1 MATLPRFPNIPEL
14 ESGQILG
21 ATYLNALARGC
32 EHLLGISH
40 AAYALPHATGVLQR
54 YQSSWG
60 DMATYWM
67 LHTADTVAYWFMA
80 GEDHGNRT
88 WQVRLQYRGDDDAWH
103 TAAEWS
109 GTGGWEARVG
119 TLDLSGATA
128 LTVGRIYAWRWQ
140 GKTSDET
147 YHTALQVRYLATR
160 ATITGW
166 VSPPTIGTGTSS
178 STPLNTYRADLLA
191 LNALLPPTNALS
203 YCEDGKKHT
212 HTQGD
217 WVAWTRFAY
226 RYRPNGLMVGLWGNM
241 LAASW
246 NWRVRLAD
254 VNGNEAT
261 VYSSPNVAAVGDWK
275 YESADIDLTSGAA
288 ATALAAA
295 GITLKLGAG
304 YLVTIEAKRNSD
316 DHALNIRRALCV
328 RTSNGTPGG
337 SWANNKL
344 WAHKD
349 RNVGP
354 TQLNKVR
361 TDLLELYTGGAEE
374 LWGDSHAAAYVADE
388 ERPCSGVHRM
398 RYLNYRCAA
407 GRTPTLL
414 YGAGFA
420 QEYGLPTGEGW
431 LGFDLSSVGLPAG
444 AAYYVVDVE
453 AAFEAEGIYGEA

>member
-40 AAYALPHATGVLQR
+40 ASYALPYATAVLQR
-54 YQSSWG
+54 YESSWG
-60 DMATYWM
+60 NMATYWM
-67 LHTADTVAYWFMA
+67 LHTADTVAYGFFA
-80 GEDHGNRT
+80 GNTSAGKT
-88 WQVRLQYRGDDDAWH
+88 WYIHLDYYGDDDAWH
-103 TAAEWS
+103 TVGAWS
-109 GTGGWEARVG
+109 GTASPSAQSG
-119 TLDLSGATA
+119 TLDLSAETQI
-128 LTVGRIYAWRWQ
+128 TVGKIYQWRWQ
-140 GKTSDET
+140 GKTSDARYYT
-147 YHTALQVRYLATR
+147 TLQVTMLATR
-160 ATITGW
+160 PAISGW
-166 VSPPTIGTGTSS
+166 AAPPTLSAGASS
-178 STPLNTYRADLLA
+178 HASLNTYRADLLA

-212 HTQGD
+212 HTQGN

-226 RYRPNGLMVGLWGNM
+226 RYRPSGLTVGLWANM
-241 LAASW
+241 LASTW
-246 NWRVRLAD
+246 NWRVRFAD
-254 VNGNEAT
+254 AAGNEAT

-275 YESADIDLTSGAA
+275 YEAADIDLTSGAA

-295 GITLKLGAG
+295 GITLTLGAG

-337 SWANNKL
+337 AWANNKL

-349 RNVGP
+349 RDVGP

-374 LWGDSHAAAYVADE
+374 LWSDSHAAAYVADA

-420 QEYGLPTGEGW
+420 EEYGLPTGAGW

-453 AAFEAEGIYGEA
+453 AAFEADGIYGEA